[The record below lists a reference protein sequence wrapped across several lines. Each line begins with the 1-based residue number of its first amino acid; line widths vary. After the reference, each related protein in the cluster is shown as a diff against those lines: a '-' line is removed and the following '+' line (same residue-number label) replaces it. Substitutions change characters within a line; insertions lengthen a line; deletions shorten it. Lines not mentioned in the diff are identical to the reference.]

1 MLGKEEI
8 TAITRI
14 IAGIINSSAHSNK
27 PFHTISGLITNTT
40 MVTTMST
47 NSTTEEATSSTIDVM
62 IVEEEVMSSKGTTI
76 GTMTKTDSSQEVM
89 TRIASI
95 NGSKKTATLS
105 RLNQFHYLDQ

>member
-8 TAITRI
+8 MAITRI
-14 IAGIINSSAHSNK
+14 IA
-27 PFHTISGLITNTT
+27 GLITNTT

-47 NSTTEEATSSTIDVM
+47 NSTTEEATSSTIDAM
-62 IVEEEVMSSKGTTI
+62 IVEEEEVMSSKGTTI

-105 RLNQFHYLDQ
+105 RLPGGI